1 MQIAVIE
8 GDDAAPEAMK
18 PSVELL
24 DTLNLYLDLGLDWA
38 YPVVGEQA
46 KLDHGTTFPEEA
58 KKIIDASDTT
68 YFGSTSGSASK
79 ALFYL
84 RSGRQTFANVR
95 PCRYLE
101 GARSPLVDP
110 ITQPRNFDVVVMPN
124 LYGDIMSDAA
134 AGLMG
139 GLGLA
144 ASGGYGKSYAYFE
157 PAHGTAPDIRG
168 KTLSPPPLR
177 C

>member
-24 DTLNLYLDLGLDWA
+24 DTLNLHLDLGLDWV

-84 RSGRQTFANVR
+84 RWGRQTFANVR

-110 ITQPRNFDVVVMPN
+110 LGIDFVIVRENLEDLYVGIEGELRDLTGLNLSKRSVIDGLSMMGRVM
-124 LYGDIMSDAA
+124 
-134 AGLMG
+134 
-139 GLGLA
+139 
-144 ASGGYGKSYAYFE
+144 
-157 PAHGTAPDIRG
+157 
-168 KTLSPPPLR
+168 
-177 C
+177 